1 MAGTISFEHD
11 KMNDIVIAT
20 PVWKIETKEDCEE
33 WYKQWYDYLS
43 KFGKKVDCIVL
54 LDKFKVEASI
64 AEVWGEY
71 RAKLNNNFF
80 RFSYRV
86 NPELLTGI
94 FIKTSGVRYHAATK
108 EAKNVESAVLA
119 IKEERKNTGIK

>member
-1 MAGTISFEHD
+1 MTGTISFEHD
-11 KMNDIVIAT
+11 KINDIVIAK
-20 PVWKIETKEDCEE
+20 PVWQIETKEDCEV

-54 LDKFKVEASI
+54 LDKFKVEASV
-64 AEVWGEY
+64 AEAWGEY

-108 EAKNVESAVLA
+108 EAKNIESAILA
-119 IKEERKNTGIK
+119 IKEERKNAGTK

>member
-1 MAGTISFEHD
+1 MTGTIIFEID
-11 KMNDIVIAT
+11 KANDIVIAK
-20 PVWKIETKEDCEE
+20 PKWNIETKEDCEI
-33 WYKQWYDYLS
+33 WYKQWEDYLS
-43 KFGKKVDCIVL
+43 KFGKKIDIVVDL
-54 LDKFKVEASI
+54 KEFKIASPI
-64 AEVWGEY
+64 AEAWGEY

-108 EAKNVESAVLA
+108 EANSIESAIVA
-119 IKEERKNTGIK
+119 IKEERKNLA

>member
-1 MAGTISFEHD
+1 MAETINFEHD
-11 KMNDIVIAT
+11 KLNDVVIAK
-20 PVWKIETKEDCEE
+20 PNWQVDTKEDCEL

-43 KFGKKVDCIVL
+43 KFGKKVDCVVI
-54 LDKFKVEASI
+54 LDNFKVSTTI

-108 EAKNVESAVLA
+108 EAKNIESAIIA
-119 IKEERKNTGIK
+119 IKEERKIAGVK

>member
-1 MAGTISFEHD
+1 MAGTILFDQD
-11 KMNDIVIAT
+11 KLNHIIIAK
-20 PVWKIETKEDCEE
+20 PKWNVETTEDCEI
-33 WYKQWYDYLS
+33 WYQQWQDYLI
-43 KFGKKVDCIVL
+43 KFDEKIDIVVDL
-54 LDKFKVEASI
+54 NEFKVAPKI

-86 NPELLTGI
+86 NPDLMTGI

-108 EAKNVESAVLA
+108 EANSIASAIIA
-119 IKEERKNTGIK
+119 IKEERKKLL